1 MEGNLIMFK
10 HFMRIITVLLIN
22 VADFDNVTVGSTTY
36 AELCETIGIPDDIVV
51 KFEIC
56 EYHPC
61 RLR

>member
-1 MEGNLIMFK
+1 MFK

-22 VADFDNVTVGSTTY
+22 VADFDNVTVGRTTY
-36 AELCETIGIPDDIVV
+36 AELCETIGIPDEIVV